1 MIRKATIDDIDW
13 MMLVAAAAK
22 YPKGTYEKKAC
33 RKYLESII
41 GNKNCLLLRGE
52 KAVMGA
58 AVISYPYAPSIK
70 FGITLPIASMG
81 NSGSELLKMTKQILQ
96 WAKDGGATH
105 FDFAAV
111 TGVDLGPLAKRFNG
125 VPISP
130 SYVVRFDHV

>member
-13 MMLVAAAAK
+13 MMSVAAVA
-22 YPKGTYEKKAC
+22 YPNGTYEEEAG
-33 RKYLESII
+33 RKYWESIM

-52 KAVMGA
+52 KVVMGA
-58 AVISYPYAPSIK
+58 AVISSPYAPNIK
-70 FGITLPIASMG
+70 FGITLPIASLG

-96 WAKDGGATH
+96 WAKDSGAIH
-105 FDFAAV
+105 FNFAAI